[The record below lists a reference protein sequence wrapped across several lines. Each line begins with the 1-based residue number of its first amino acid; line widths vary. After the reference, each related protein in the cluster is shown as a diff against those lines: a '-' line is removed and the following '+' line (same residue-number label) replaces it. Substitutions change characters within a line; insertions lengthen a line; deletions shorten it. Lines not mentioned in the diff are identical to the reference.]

1 MGGAVDFVGDV
12 VGGAADAVGDVIGGV
27 GDIVGDVVETVGDN
41 LNPATIAA
49 IIYLATTG
57 DPSALIAEEGSAAA
71 AEAVLADIGEQGFMD
86 LLSTYGSDAAA
97 AGEIMGGF
105 EPVIN
110 AGSLFESIGTGEL
123 GSTLESLGSQFDIND
138 ALNAGDYAQTGIG
151 NEVSTEQA
159 NSIWDQLQSEWNQME
174 SFPGEDGS
182 TATGS
187 TTNWGKILQSVGNAV
202 GSGADALG
210 GILANAGKAATSP
223 LGLAGLYA
231 GLSLKDQQRINDAVL
246 SSYGAYQTD
255 KARKKQQYQ
264 TGVGLPSLPT
274 TVGGV
279 PLAQAQPRTAA
290 QTVVRAAKG
299 GSISDLYNEYSELN
313 NRMRN
318 YRRLAK
324 GGLV

>member
-110 AGSLFESIGTGEL
+110 AGGLFESIGTGEL

-290 QTVVRAAKG
+290 QTVVRAARG
-299 GSISDLYNEYSELN
+299 GSISDLYNEY

>member
-12 VGGAADAVGDVIGGV
+12 IGGAGDVVGDVIGGV
-27 GDIVGDVVETVGDN
+27 GDFVGDVVETVGDN

-49 IIYLATTG
+49 IVYFASTG

-71 AEAVLADIGEQGFMD
+71 AEAVLADLGEQGFMD

-105 EPVIN
+105 EPVID
-110 AGSLFESIGTGEL
+110 AGGLFESIGSGQL
-123 GSTLESLGSQFDIND
+123 GSTLESIGSQFDIND
-138 ALNAGDYAQTGIG
+138 ALNAGDYSQIGIG

-174 SFPGEDGS
+174 PFPGEDGS
-182 TATGS
+182 IATGG
-187 TTNWGKILQSVGNAV
+187 TTNWGNILRTIGNTI
-202 GSGADALG
+202 GSGADTLG

-223 LGLAGLYA
+223 LGIAGIYA

-246 SSYGAYQTD
+246 ASYGAYQTD
-255 KARKKQQYQ
+255 KARKRQQYQ

-324 GGLV
+324 GGVI